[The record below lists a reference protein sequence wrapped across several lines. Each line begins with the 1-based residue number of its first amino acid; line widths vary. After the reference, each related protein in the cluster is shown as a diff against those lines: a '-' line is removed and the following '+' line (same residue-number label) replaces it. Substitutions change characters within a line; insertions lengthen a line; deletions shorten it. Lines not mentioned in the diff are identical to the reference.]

1 MSSNRNAPIT
11 PVPAKYGSIPTF
23 ESWIDQTP
31 TLRTGVT
38 QPPGSRRISDL
49 PDQFKPDYSSEDR
62 KSSSIVALASLV
74 NTIVGGGVLSLP
86 YAFKSLGFVTGLAVV
101 FVSAAVTVL
110 SLRLLCKLT
119 VKTGSKCYADVVR
132 KTLGAN
138 FPELTDLVMFLL
150 LYLVLIAFM
159 CLLSDIGGDVAEY
172 LYYGKMADVGA
183 GVGLN
188 TINSGLTR
196 GRLSTA
202 NGFSVQTRHHIASA
216 VVLLFIYPLMTTESL
231 HSLRHVS
238 FIGITSILSLLVV
251 LLKKC
256 ITVNLANPELA
267 AQAVTKPASTQDFL
281 TALPI
286 VLIAFFVQFNVID
299 VYSNLKKPSQKNM
312 DSVIG
317 WTIGISAAVF
327 AAFGLAGYFY
337 AYGATEDNVLKNFS
351 TRDPDL
357 IYARVGLIITL
368 ICQTPMV
375 GLPCRNNL
383 ILVISHIQRL
393 VEGRRS
399 RSKSIISIEK
409 EMEMAAGT
417 PRERTES
424 SYQADINMREVK
436 VTDSHLHRY
445 GIPLGIVLSCLFMS
459 QILPGVG
466 VVWSVAGSSVSILL
480 AFLLPSLAYIQLWK
494 KTNRPSRR
502 GGAGEASALKANR
515 AGGESALPFPANSGD
530 AAETGPGAGASA
542 RGAGGL
548 RDVLRKGEDWE
559 IVGAYLLL
567 YTSCLLMVGCTY
579 DSVRKIMYPEVQP
592 KD

>member
-1 MSSNRNAPIT
+1 
-11 PVPAKYGSIPTF
+11 
-23 ESWIDQTP
+23 
-31 TLRTGVT
+31 VT
-38 QPPGSRRISDL
+38 KPPGSRGINDL
-49 PDQFKPDYSSEDR
+49 PDQFKPDYSSEER
-62 KSSSIVALASLV
+62 KSSNFVALVSLV

-101 FVSAAVTVL
+101 VISAAVTVL

-172 LYYGKMADVGA
+172 LYYGKMADVG
-183 GVGLN
+183 VGLN
-188 TINSGLTR
+188 TINSGLTA
-196 GRLSTA
+196 GRLSNV
-202 NGFSVQTRHHIASA
+202 NGFSVQARHHIASA
-216 VVLLFIYPLMTTESL
+216 IVLLFIYPLMTTESL

-256 ITVNLANPELA
+256 ITVNLQNPDLA
-267 AQAVTKPASTQDFL
+267 AQAVMEPASTQDFL

-299 VYSNLKKPSQKNM
+299 VYSNLQEPSQKNI

-317 WTIGISAAVF
+317 GTIGISATIF

-337 AYGATEDNVLKNFS
+337 AYGDTEDNVLKNFS

-357 IYARVGLIITL
+357 IYARIGLIITL

-393 VEGRRS
+393 IEGRRS

-409 EMEMAAGT
+409 ELEMVAGT
-417 PRERTES
+417 PRGRTLS
-424 SYQADINMREVK
+424 SYQADINLREVK
-436 VTDSHLHRY
+436 ITDSHLHRF
-445 GIPLGIVLSCLFMS
+445 GIPLCIVLSCLFMS
-459 QILPGVG
+459 QIMPGVG

-494 KTNRPSRR
+494 KTNRASRR
-502 GGAGEASALKANR
+502 AEKSALTAPSGAGLAAAVSPVPYPRSSHDAVEA
-515 AGGESALPFPANSGD
+515 GMGTPDG
-530 AAETGPGAGASA
+530 TGRGLCGA
-542 RGAGGL
+542 
-548 RDVLRKGEDWE
+548 LRKGGDWE
-559 IVGAYLLL
+559 IIGAYLLL
-567 YTSCLLMVGCTY
+567 CTSCLLMVCCTY
-579 DSVRKIMYPEVQP
+579 DSVRKIMYPDEQP
-592 KD
+592 HD